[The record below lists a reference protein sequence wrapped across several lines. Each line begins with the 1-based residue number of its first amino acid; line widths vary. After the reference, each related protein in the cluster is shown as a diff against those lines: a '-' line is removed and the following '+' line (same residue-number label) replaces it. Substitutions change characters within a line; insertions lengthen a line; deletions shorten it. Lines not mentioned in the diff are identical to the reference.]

1 MNIVG
6 GAPFV
11 KDGGLLDYLGEIV
24 DEDFWV
30 AFHHFER
37 GIIEFLVRTFA
48 AGVLAFVVVRDG
60 SSAAP
65 DELRASFFEDSDLF
79 FEILFHSHPTA

>member
-1 MNIVG
+1 MNVVG

-11 KDGGLLDYLGEIV
+11 ENGRFLDDFGEIV
-24 DEDFWV
+24 DEDFRV

-48 AGVLAFVVVRDG
+48 AGVLAFVIVRDG
-60 SSAAP
+60 SGAAP
-65 DELRASFFEDSDLF
+65 DELRAGFFEDGDLF
-79 FEILFHSHPTA
+79 FEILFVIL